1 MQAPHTLVFFPLH
14 AVNIG
19 GIEGPRCGC
28 GSACR
33 DIGCHPSAR
42 YRAITESVPSPSGR
56 YGLRTGNGLVVID
69 VDRKN
74 GKDGLPAWEALARKG
89 GIPNTRVIQTPS
101 GGLHF
106 YFASPEPVAN
116 SQSKLAEGVD
126 VRGEGGFVVAEG
138 TTGRDGVTPY
148 VCVNDVPVA
157 PMPQWLIDL
166 CGKRK
171 NGRDR
176 EAIKAKQLSE
186 AETKRRVGLFQV
198 DCLNY
203 PKAVQGQG
211 GQKALW
217 SICLRGARHY
227 ALDFATVL
235 ATVRD
240 GFNPRC
246 EPAWSVEELEHNIAN
261 AMSADVP
268 LDTCEPEGFLSSLSK
283 AWAALSGRVELLPET
298 ARRVKDPNHVY
309 TFSPELLDY
318 PTRARPVALLEA
330 TSILS
335 RSPLWCGVFQYDE
348 FLRRACAVNPPCRL
362 DGEGDGLSRSDVS
375 AIVCWFGS
383 QGLSIKQELC
393 KDAIELA
400 AKALPYD
407 SALDWWN
414 TIPTAMGLGEADYLL
429 GQLASRGFGASP
441 TDLGSALF
449 VKRHLIGSARRIVE
463 GGYQHDHCLVLSG
476 AKGLRKT
483 TALRALYPSQ
493 FFRAQMPGLSDR
505 DGSHALEGFLGV
517 LFDEMGYV
525 FRHDRETLK
534 SYITR
539 QEDVYRQFGNGDR
552 VRALR
557 RCVFFGTTNADE
569 DLIQDTELDRR
580 WLVVPVTGRADP
592 EWITENR
599 IRIWTAVKVLARGER
614 SYLSDEEIDSYL
626 AASQS
631 EHTASDPWDPKIGAW
646 LATRY
651 PSGRSDIP
659 SREFVGAVF
668 EGVFGGFEP
677 LRALRDFKVTEKRR
691 IRDCLK
697 RLGWQSKPVWDG
709 ASSERRY
716 VRTRA

>member
-1 MQAPHTLVFFPLH
+1 V
-14 AVNIG
+14 V
-19 GIEGPRCGC
+19 
-28 GSACR
+28 
-33 DIGCHPSAR
+33 
-42 YRAITESVPSPSGR
+42 SPSGR
-56 YGLRTGNGLVVID
+56 YGLRTGLGIVVID
-69 VDRKN
+69 VDRKG
-74 GKDGLPAWEALARKG
+74 GKDGLPAWIALAKRF
-89 GIPNTRVIQTPS
+89 GIPNTRVIETPS
-101 GGLHF
+101 GGFHF
-106 YFASPEPVAN
+106 YFATDEHVPN

-126 VRGEGGFVVAEG
+126 VRGEGGYVVCEG
-138 TTGRDGVTPY
+138 TTGRDGVTLY
-148 VCVNDVPVA
+148 RCVNEA
-157 PMPQWLIDL
+157 PIAEMPSWLVDL

-171 NGRDR
+171 PRSK
-176 EAIKAKQLSE
+176 EAIAEKLLDAK
-186 AETKRRVGLFQV
+186 ETARRLALFQI

-203 PKAVQGQG
+203 PPAIQGAG

-227 ALDFATVL
+227 ALDYQTVL
-235 ATVRD
+235 GTIAK

-246 EPAWSVEELEHNIAN
+246 VPPWSEEELAHNVSN

-268 LDTCEPEGFLSSLSK
+268 LDTCEPEGFREAIAK
-283 AWAALSGRVELLPET
+283 AWAALSGRIELLPET
-298 ARRVKDPNHVY
+298 DRRVKRADHVY

-318 PTRARPVALLEA
+318 PVRARPVSLLEA

-335 RSPLWCGVFQYDE
+335 RSPLWAGVFQYDE

-362 DGEGDGLSRSDVS
+362 GAEKDGLSRSDVS
-375 AIVCWFGS
+375 AVVCWFGS

-407 SALDWWN
+407 SALDWWA
-414 TIPTAMGLGEADYLL
+414 TIPSTLGLAEAEHVIKDLTA
-429 GQLASRGFGASP
+429 RGFGAS
-441 TDLGSALF
+441 GEASALF
-449 VKRHLIGSARRIVE
+449 VKRHLVGSARRIVE

-493 FFRAQMPGLSDR
+493 FFRAQMPGLADR

-525 FRHDRETLK
+525 FRHDKETLK

-557 RCVFFGTTNADE
+557 RCVFFGTTNEDE

-580 WLVVPVTGRADP
+580 WLVVPVLRKADP
-592 EWITENR
+592 DWIVANR
-599 IRIWTAVKVLARGER
+599 DRIWSAVKVLARGER

-626 AASQS
+626 AESQT
-631 EHTASDPWDPKIGAW
+631 EHTASDPWDPQIRVW
-646 LATRY
+646 LEGRY
-651 PSGRSDIP
+651 PSGKTDVP
-659 SREFVGAVF
+659 SKEFIGIVF
-668 EGVFGGFEP
+668 ASVFGGFEP
-677 LRALRDFKVTEKRR
+677 IRALRDFKISEKRR

-697 RLGWQSKPVWDG
+697 RLGWHSKPVWDG
-709 ASSERRY
+709 VASERRY
-716 VRTRA
+716 VRVR